1 MFIFIQIIF
10 MICSTILCQ
19 VQNIYFVFGVTYI
32 FYVLTNYFINDI
44 HLNETYLKILVL
56 ISGIYAFGMFV
67 NPVILGTILKGCCPI
82 LMNYLNKDQMT
93 NKEYRKKKN
102 EELFEIEL
110 QKLDGIYFDFSK

>member
-1 MFIFIQIIF
+1 
-10 MICSTILCQ
+10 
-19 VQNIYFVFGVTYI
+19 
-32 FYVLTNYFINDI
+32 
-44 HLNETYLKILVL
+44 
-56 ISGIYAFGMFV
+56 MFV